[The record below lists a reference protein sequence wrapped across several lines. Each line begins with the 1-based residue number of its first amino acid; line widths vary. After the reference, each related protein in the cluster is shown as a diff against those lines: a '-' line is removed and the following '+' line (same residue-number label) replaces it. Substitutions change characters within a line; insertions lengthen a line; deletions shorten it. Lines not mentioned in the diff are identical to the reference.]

1 MILKKSIIWGTTI
14 WALMFIIT
22 GFMTLFQINETTSK
36 TTLLGLKISTVFSN
50 SELNTTFTLTYKVIF
65 GILIINLLTY
75 IFFSIMSKR
84 K

>member
-14 WALMFIIT
+14 WAILFIIT
-22 GFMTLFQINETTSK
+22 GFMTLFQINETTSV

-65 GILIINLLTY
+65 GLLVINLLTY
-75 IFFSIMSKR
+75 IIFSIMKKKS
-84 K
+84 